1 MRATRLVSLVVPLL
15 VVPGLAAAQSRYF
28 TYERGIDRPGHAYR
42 FLKTHNAADCSLTC
56 QAANSCR
63 AWTYVKPGA
72 PRRAGTASRCWLK
85 HVHPGCGS
93 VAPVT
98 STTEQHVD
106 RLSFPQSPV
115 GTVAVHRLQLFGND
129 AQRHGT
135 VCRTHS
141 RHSRYPGMSGEPPR
155 ADIRPRPAFMSTRKA
170 TGRSRSSP
178 LATRT
183 RRAATRS

>member
-42 FLKTHNAADCSLTC
+42 FLETHNAADCSLAC

-85 HVHPGCGS
+85 HV
-93 VAPVT
+93 V
-98 STTEQHVD
+98 
-106 RLSFPQSPV
+106 
-115 GTVAVHRLQLFGND
+115 
-129 AQRHGT
+129 
-135 VCRTHS
+135 
-141 RHSRYPGMSGEPPR
+141 PR
-155 ADIRPRPAFMSTRKA
+155 AIRGLLHIRGTEA
-170 TGRSRSSP
+170 
-178 LATRT
+178 
-183 RRAATRS
+183 

>member
-15 VVPGLAAAQSRYF
+15 VVPGLAAAQSRSF
-28 TYERGIDRPGHAYR
+28 SYERGIDRPGHAYR
-42 FLKTHNAADCSLTC
+42 FLETHNAADCSLAC

-85 HVHPGCGS
+85 HESHDRLGTTAAHPGCGS

-106 RLSFPQSPV
+106 RLSVPQSPV
-115 GTVAVHRLQLFGND
+115 EMVAVHRLRTVWQD

-135 VCRTHS
+135 VCR
-141 RHSRYPGMSGEPPR
+141 
-155 ADIRPRPAFMSTRKA
+155 
-170 TGRSRSSP
+170 
-178 LATRT
+178 
-183 RRAATRS
+183 